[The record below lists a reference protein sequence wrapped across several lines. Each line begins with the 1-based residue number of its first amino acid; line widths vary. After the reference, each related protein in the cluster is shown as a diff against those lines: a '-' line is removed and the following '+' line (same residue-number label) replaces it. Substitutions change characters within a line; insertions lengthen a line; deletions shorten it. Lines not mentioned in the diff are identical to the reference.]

1 MSPEDEYC
9 FNLVRQIDR
18 DRYLAA
24 LFAPENKRA
33 DLLALYAFNAEITRI
48 RDVVTE
54 SHLGE
59 IRLQWWQDTLDS
71 IYHGDAQ
78 EHPVAIALAR
88 AIVAADL
95 PKHAL
100 KNLITAHVFD
110 FYSDPVP
117 TLVDLEGYLGETSS
131 ALIQMASLIL
141 AGHDG
146 LENAEASG
154 LAGVAYGMAGLLRS
168 LPLHHRRA
176 QCFVPLDLLAA
187 RDLQPAD
194 LWDVANDD
202 AVAVLLAELREKAR
216 QRLLQARK
224 AAWTIKPAAM
234 PAFLHVSLT
243 EPYIGEA
250 EKQGTKLLRHGGEL
264 SQWRKQWILWKA
276 ARMECF

>member
-18 DRYLAA
+18 DRYLSA
-24 LFAPENKRA
+24 LFAPEEKRA

-54 SHLGE
+54 PHLGE
-59 IRLQWWQDTLDS
+59 IRLQWWQDTLDA

-88 AIVAADL
+88 VIAAADL

-100 KNLITAHVFD
+100 KNLVAAHIFD
-110 FYSDPVP
+110 FYSDPMP

-131 ALIQMASLIL
+131 ALLQMASLIL
-141 AGHDG
+141 AGHEG
-146 LENAEASG
+146 LENAEVSG

-168 LPLHHRRA
+168 LPLHHRRS
-176 QCFVPLDLLAA
+176 QCFIPLELLAQ
-187 RDLQPAD
+187 RDLKPTD
-194 LWDVANDD
+194 LWAPANDD
-202 AVAVLLAELREKAR
+202 AVSVLLAEFREKAR
-216 QRLLQARK
+216 QRLSQARK
-224 AAWTIKPAAM
+224 MAWTIKPAAM
-234 PAFLHVSLT
+234 PAFLHVALT
-243 EPYIGEA
+243 EPYLNEA
-250 EKQGTKLLRHGGEL
+250 AKQGTKLLRHGGDL

-276 ARMECF
+276 ARSESF